1 MFANMKFFCPFSSQL
16 GNHPLMLKQS
26 IWMVM
31 VRIKFVRAEAVERK
45 QKGLIVWFVIHARK
59 FTIYPASNLP
69 SKRFPLRVGTVLVAL
84 QVDFVHVMT
93 TV

>member
-1 MFANMKFFCPFSSQL
+1 MQISCPLSTLL
-16 GNHPLMLKQS
+16 GIHPLMLKQN

-31 VRIKFVRAEAVERK
+31 ERIKFVPAEVAERK
-45 QKGLIVWFVIHARK
+45 QKGLIVLFVTHVRK
-59 FTIYPASNLP
+59 FTIFPASNLP

-84 QVDFVHVMT
+84 HVDLVCVMT